1 MHIYTPTALQQLQ
14 LQLCTRLL
22 RASSRVLRRSMFT
35 TNKSVYISVLI
46 ILIYMRVFFIF
57 IIFYIFIFIF
67 DVLYCF
73 CSFFVICTSTFAI
86 QIQIFNI

>member
-1 MHIYTPTALQQLQ
+1 MHIYTPTALLLQLQ

-22 RASSRVLRRSMFT
+22 RASSRVLRCSMFT

-46 ILIYMRVFFIF
+46 ILIYMC
-57 IIFYIFIFIF
+57 IFYVYIFYIFIF

-73 CSFFVICTSTFAI
+73 CLFIVICTSIFAI